1 MVDILDHR
9 GLPMPKKATP
19 GPATEPQTASV
30 GYLYREFSEHPS
42 RGLTPAKLASI
53 LEDAEQGRLEN
64 QARLA
69 EDMEEK
75 DAHLFAELSK
85 RRRALLGLDW
95 NLRPP
100 KDATPLEKEWT
111 GRLEGIIRE
120 LEWEDIVYDASAAI
134 LYGYANLEYDWDRSE
149 GEWSLKSADYRPAD
163 WFMTPAHNRDQ
174 LVLRTLDGLG
184 EELRQWGWLSHVHK
198 AKSGYLTRGGL
209 ARILAWPYL
218 FRNYSARDL
227 AEFLEIHGLPLR
239 LGKYPAG
246 ASDTEKST
254 LMKAVVNIGHAAAGI
269 IPQGMQ
275 IDFQEAAK
283 GSSDPFMSMM
293 RWAESSMSKAILGGT
308 LTSDTSAS
316 GGGAYALGEV
326 HNEVRHDI
334 LTSDAKQIAR
344 TMTRD
349 LVSPLARLN
358 TPLRRMPQFVFETEQ
373 PEDIKLFADA
383 LPRLVR
389 GGMKIPVSW
398 AHNKLGIPQPEEGEE
413 VLSFTPQPAPTA
425 IPPQPAR
432 TVALRADQ
440 DNDGLE
446 DFPDQEAIDEA
457 LEAFTDGDLNEQML
471 PILEPVMAIAAEGP
485 EALRDALDDLFPD
498 MDDAKAEERLTRAL
512 FVAELWG
519 QIHGQQ

>member
-9 GLPMPKKATP
+9 GLPMPHESRK
-19 GPATEPQTASV
+19 GPTQDPQTSRV
-30 GYLYREFSEHPS
+30 GYLYREFAEHPS
-42 RGLTPAKLASI
+42 RGLTPAKLSRI
-53 LEDAEQGRLEN
+53 LEDAEQGRLEE

-85 RRRALLGLDW
+85 RRRAILGLNW

-100 KDATPLEKEWT
+100 EDATADEKAWT
-111 GRLEGIIRE
+111 GRIEALIRA
-120 LEWEDIVYDASAAI
+120 LDWEEIVYDASAAI
-134 LYGYANLEYDWDRSE
+134 LYGYACLEYDWERSE
-149 GEWSLKSADYRPAD
+149 GQWRLNSADYRQPD
-163 WFMTPAHNRDQ
+163 WFMTPAHDRNN
-174 LVLRTLDGLG
+174 LVLRTPDGRG
-184 EELRQWGWLSHVHK
+184 EQLQQFGWLVHLHK
-198 AKSGYLTRGGL
+198 AKSGYVARGGL

-246 ASDTEKST
+246 ATDSEKST

-283 GSSDPFMSMM
+283 GSSDPFMAMM

-308 LTSDTSAS
+308 LTSQTSES
-316 GGGAYALGEV
+316 GGGAHALGQV

-334 LTSDAKQIAR
+334 LVSDARQIAR
-344 TMTRD
+344 TLTRD
-349 LVSPLARLN
+349 LVKPLTQLN
-358 TPLRRMPQFVFETEQ
+358 TPLRRAPQFVFETEQ

-389 GGMKIPVSW
+389 GGMKIPTRW
-398 AHNKLGIPQPEEGEE
+398 AHDKLGIPQPEEGEE
-413 VLSFTPQPAPTA
+413 VLTFAQQPSAGPTRPQATRTA
-425 IPPQPAR
+425 
-432 TVALRADQ
+432 ALRADP
-440 DNDGLE
+440 DNDGLD

-457 LEAFTDGDLNEQML
+457 LEAFTDDDLNEQML
-471 PILEPVMAIAAEGP
+471 PVLEPIMAIAAEGP
-485 EALRDALDDLFPD
+485 EALRDALDRLFPN
-498 MDDAKAEERLTRAL
+498 MDDAEAEERLTRVL
-512 FVAELWG
+512 FVSELWG